1 MKSSLQHNYYIIL
14 FVIGV
19 CARTLFAQVP
29 SVATLGPN
37 GGIATVVRGTAN
49 DSIILIGTRSS
60 GVYRS
65 LNGGASWAQTT
76 LIGSAVNDIVF
87 HPTDVRIVFAA
98 TNDGLYQ
105 SADAGLSWS
114 PTLLNTPI
122 SSLAIYP
129 INPKIMFAGDGRPKA
144 QSKGIL
150 KTTDGGTNWTQVVS
164 GLAGNFTITSLAI
177 DSSSLPTGFAVF
189 AGTED
194 AGVYRTSDAGNNW
207 SVFLN
212 NTGLPGGPGLRIH
225 SLSITPNIVLTAGT
239 SLGQFFWIG
248 GPQWFQYPI
257 GIADSVAQSSAIV
270 VGPGQK
276 DTVSFYMGTKGNE
289 ESSPPRPVRGG
300 LYHLTIPLTNP
311 LLGTRWDNLF
321 NASLDVNSIFIPASN
336 TKKIYIA
343 TSDGMYVSTDGGKNW
358 ARQNIGILNSFV
370 RNVAVMNN
378 NSNFLFAGVYGGGI
392 LKSTNGG
399 VTWVP
404 SNIGID
410 NPYLRAVVADPKNA
424 GVLYSASVNGV
435 YKSTDASRTWAKLTF
450 PNSQHDSLSPF
461 NNNSE
466 DGAIRISPVNTN
478 NLLIF
483 ALTGE
488 FLSSTDAGVTWT
500 PLVPPQ
506 QVTSASVIENIE
518 FDPTNASAF
527 YFSANGIWKTTNLG
541 STWSSIA
548 GDLPANVTVGG
559 GSYPLF
565 GIHPRIDS
573 SNVNVIYLPTI
584 ANGKQYGIYKTTNG
598 GVNWKLLSVK
608 AFDVSIDKAIPSTLF
623 CAGEDG
629 IFQSEDA
636 GGTWLPMVGDGITKY
651 FSISRDPLDPNTV
664 FVGSDIGITRVQY
677 GAALEVAQT
686 LFDFDAQPVG
696 SLSVKNVSFKN
707 VGQKRLTVNFSSLS
721 GSGDFKAIPA
731 TLSVDPGASGTIAL
745 QYTPKGAGAQQAT
758 LTFATND
765 PRNATVV
772 ISVRGTGVT
781 TLSVTRSVLLE
792 STHGISS
799 NLGSSSI
806 SQYFS
811 QFVQALQKSGVTVK
825 QDQTAFDPLAAKFDA
840 IIIAAPKALYSSTEI
855 GKLQDYVTSGG
866 LMVMLGDTGKSE
878 ANKSLNSI
886 LSNFQW
892 TLDPPKIPTGLSL
905 NYYVVYD
912 STINYLGAPTSP
924 IFTAFVDPTH
934 PFVKGVDSIVT
945 FASSSI
951 STTFQA
957 VPFLKGNSTTFAI
970 SSDTSGK
977 ITQRP
982 VVAALSQIGKGR
994 ILLIGDVDIW
1004 SNNNGDPL
1012 SPKLTGI
1019 LAGKNLQFALNVFG
1033 YVDNYSVKLPKPTLS
1048 EKYQIISVPFDLS
1061 NFNIFDVLKDLGSV
1075 DPTKWRLYGRWTGTK
1090 YLEFP
1095 ADFLSFKRGEGYWLI
1110 TKGEQDLTLGT
1121 AKISTQQGFYPIAL
1135 DSGYNLIGN
1144 PFPYRVNWATSQL
1157 STPDSVE
1164 AWLWNFTGVGFQK
1177 ETKVMEPFTGYF
1189 VKSLRNGVTIYI
1201 NPTEVTSPGTLG
1213 KSAAEQRQFAENEW
1227 QIQIRASN
1235 GVATDVDNIAG
1246 VLRSASDVWDAA
1258 DFSEPPPAPTD
1269 YLALSFNHR
1278 EWQNNPGRYAGDFR
1292 SVHPEG
1298 NYWDFDISSAKAE
1311 ANISIALDK
1320 LGNIPSDFE
1329 MVLVDMGT
1337 ERVTDMKSS
1346 LSYALT
1352 LKKNEYVRSFRLV
1365 VGKKEFV
1372 EKNTNGIPIVPLAY
1386 SLDQNFPNPFNPS
1399 TKIRYALGHSSHV
1412 ELDILNVLGQKVKTL
1427 VRDDQRIGSYTME
1440 WDGTNDRNAKVSSG
1454 IYFYRIRTEEFSAT
1468 KKMVLLK

>member
-1 MKSSLQHNYYIIL
+1 MKSSLQHNYYIVIL
-14 FVIGV
+14 VFAL
-19 CARTLFAQVP
+19 CAPSLFAQVP
-29 SVATLGPN
+29 SIATPGPN
-37 GGIATVVRGTAN
+37 GGIVTVVRGTAN

-65 LNGGASWAQTT
+65 LDGGVTWAQTT
-76 LIGSAVNDIVF
+76 LIMLAVNDIVF
-87 HPTDVRIVFAA
+87 HPTNIRTVFAA
-98 TNDGLYQ
+98 TETGLYK
-105 SADAGLSWS
+105 STDAGFSWALT
-114 PTLLNTPI
+114 PLNTPT
-122 SSLAIYP
+122 SSVTIYP
-129 INPKIMFAGDGRPKA
+129 PNPDTMFAGDGRPKA

-150 KTTDGGTNWTQVVS
+150 RSFDGGATWTQVVS
-164 GLAGNFTITSLAI
+164 GLGGNLSITSLAI
-177 DSSSLPTGFAVF
+177 GAASPQTGIVVF

-194 AGVYRTSDAGNNW
+194 AGVYWTNDAGNSW

-212 NTGLPGGPGLRIH
+212 NTGLPSGPGWRIH
-225 SLSITPNIVLTAGT
+225 SLSIAPTIVLSAGT
-239 SLGQFFWIG
+239 SMGQFFWPG
-248 GPQWFQYPI
+248 GPQWIQSAP
-257 GIADSVAQSSAIV
+257 GIADPIAQSTAVII
-270 VGPGQK
+270 GPGQNP
-276 DTVSFYMGTKGNE
+276 TISFYVGTKGNE
-289 ESSPPRPVRGG
+289 ESMRTSAVKGG
-300 LYHLTIPLTNP
+300 LYRSNDVGLTWTPL
-311 LLGTRWDNLF
+311 F
-321 NASLDVNSIFIPASN
+321 AAVLDVNSIFISASN

-358 ARQNIGILNSFV
+358 TRQNVGILNSFV

-404 SNIGID
+404 SNVGGID
-410 NPYLRAVVADPKNA
+410 NPYVRAVAADPKNA
-424 GVLYSASVNGV
+424 GLLYSASVNGV
-435 YKSTDASRTWAKLTF
+435 YKSADTSRTWTKFTF
-450 PNSQHDSLSPF
+450 PDTPHDSLSPF

-478 NLLIF
+478 NLLVF
-483 ALTGE
+483 ALTGD
-488 FLSSTDAGVTWT
+488 FLSSTDAGVTWMS
-500 PLVPPQ
+500 LVPPQ

-518 FDPTNASAF
+518 FDPTIASTF
-527 YFSANGIWKTTNLG
+527 YFSANGIWKTTDLG
-541 STWSSIA
+541 STWNSIA
-548 GDLPANVTVGG
+548 GDLPVVVTVGG

-573 SNVNVIYLPTI
+573 SNTNVIYLPTI

-608 AFDVSIDKAIPSTLF
+608 AFDVSIDKASPPTLF

-629 IFQSEDA
+629 IFHSDDA
-636 GGTWLPMVGDGITKY
+636 GGTWLKMVGDGITKY
-651 FSISRDPLDPNTV
+651 FSIWRDPLDANTI
-664 FVGSDIGITRVQY
+664 FVGSDIGVTRVQY
-677 GAALEVAQT
+677 GANPALEIIQT
-686 LFDFDAQPVG
+686 SFDFGAQPTG
-696 SLSVKNVSFKN
+696 SLSVENISFKN
-707 VGQKRLTVNFSSLS
+707 VGQKRLTVNLSSLS
-721 GSGDFKAIPA
+721 GSGDFKPVPA

-745 QYTPKGAGAQQAT
+745 QYTPKAAGSQQAT
-758 LTFATND
+758 VTFATND
-765 PRNATVV
+765 PRHTTVV
-772 ISVRGTGVT
+772 IYARGTGVT

-792 STHGISS
+792 TTHGISS
-799 NLGSSSI
+799 NLGSNSI
-806 SQYFS
+806 SLYLS
-811 QFVQALQKSGVTVK
+811 QFVQGLRTSGLTVK
-825 QDQTAFDPLAAKFDA
+825 QDQTAFDPLASTFDA
-840 IIIAAPKALYSSTEI
+840 IIIAAPKAPYTLTEI
-855 GKLQDYVTSGG
+855 GKLRDYVTNGG
-866 LMVMLGDTGKSE
+866 LVIMLGDTGKSE
-878 ANKSLNSI
+878 ANKSLNGI

-892 TLDPPKIPTGLSL
+892 TQDPPNIPTGLLL
-905 NYYVVYD
+905 NYDVVYD
-912 STINYLGAPTSP
+912 STTNYLGVSTSP
-924 IFTAFVDPTH
+924 ILTAFVDSTH
-934 PFVKGVDSIVT
+934 PFVKGVTSIIP

-957 VPFLKGNSTTFAI
+957 VSFLKGNSTTSAI
-970 SSDTSGK
+970 SSDTPGK

-1004 SNNNGDPL
+1004 SNSNGDSL
-1012 SPKLTGI
+1012 SPRLTGI

-1048 EKYQIISVPFDLS
+1048 EKYQIISIPFDLS
-1061 NFNIFDVLKDLGSV
+1061 NFNILDVLKDLGSV
-1075 DPTKWRLYGRWTGTK
+1075 DKTKWRLYGRWTGTQ

-1095 ADFLSFKRGEGYWLI
+1095 SAEFLSFKRGEGYWLI
-1110 TKGEQDLTLGT
+1110 TKGEQNLTLGD
-1121 AKISTQQGFYPIAL
+1121 AKISTQQGFYPITL

-1144 PFPYRVNWATSQL
+1144 PFPYRVSWATSQL

-1164 AWLWNFTGVGFQK
+1164 PWLWNFTGTGFQK
-1177 ETKVMEPFTGYF
+1177 ETNVMEPFTGYF
-1189 VKSLRNGVTIYI
+1189 IRSFRSGVTIYI
-1201 NPTEVTSPGTLG
+1201 NPTEVTSPGSLG
-1213 KSAAEQRQFAENEW
+1213 KSEAAQRQFAESEW

-1246 VLRSASDVWDAA
+1246 VLRSASDEWDAA

-1269 YLALSFNHR
+1269 YLALSFNHH

-1292 SVHPEG
+1292 SIHPEG

-1329 MVLVDMGT
+1329 MVLVDMAT
-1337 ERVTDMKSS
+1337 ERVTDVKSS

-1352 LKKNEYVRSFRLV
+1352 LKKNEYVRSFRLI

-1399 TKIRYALGHSSHV
+1399 TKIRYSLSHSSHV
-1412 ELDILNVLGQKVKTL
+1412 ELDIVNVLGQKVKTL
-1427 VRDDQRIGSYTME
+1427 FSGEQWIGSYTVE
-1440 WDGTNDRNAKVSSG
+1440 WDGTNDRNAKISSG
-1454 IYFYRIRTEEFSAT
+1454 IYFYRIRTEEFIAT